1 MRGIFMKKFTSFILV
16 LVLVLSLFSGCSK
29 DKETSKDNTQEQ
41 TTSTKQSVEKE
52 KEKEKGK
59 EEKPSI
65 VRYGLWGSEEELKI
79 HGENIKGCEEVFP
92 GVKIEIQSYPS
103 SEDFWNNL
111 PAQIAAKTA
120 PDILKITNEGAYE
133 YVEKGLF
140 EPLDEYIKEANLD
153 LSSYTESAQEIWKF
167 DGKTYGIPI
176 SVVPA
181 MFFINKAMWNE
192 AGLGEYP
199 TTWEE
204 VKEAAKKLTTEDVKG
219 LVLNLH
225 EYHITNYA
233 LSYGG
238 GWGNGKT
245 INSPENVQAL
255 ETILNMYEE
264 GVAITP
270 KSAGFGWDGE
280 VFANK
285 KGAMSTGGYWYKGYL
300 KNAAPDLEY
309 DVIPMPKGTV
319 PGCTSHSD
327 AMVVLQD
334 AQDKLAATKAVYYLT
349 RDEALEKLMENVG
362 INPAKTELSAKYYEA
377 NPEFK
382 AVESMTPYAKD
393 FGYPADT
400 KRFIDLLIDEL
411 ELKVLGGGEQSAQEI
426 LDKIQ
431 TQFK

>member
-41 TTSTKQSVEKE
+41 TTSTKQSVE

>member
-41 TTSTKQSVEKE
+41 TTSTKQSVE

-140 EPLDEYIKEANLD
+140 EPLDEYIKEGNLD

>member
-41 TTSTKQSVEKE
+41 TTSTKQSVE

-140 EPLDEYIKEANLD
+140 EPLDEYIKEGNLD

-181 MFFINKAMWNE
+181 MFFINKTMWNE

-238 GWGNGKT
+238 RWGNGKT

-411 ELKVLGGGEQSAQEI
+411 ELKVLGGGERSAQEI